1 MIAIQNNQKVNI
13 ETDYIG
19 NIYFKCNEQYYIVII
34 NIDLPSGVDL
44 IKLNNPEIFRNNLRN
59 SYFIDAKYEFLP
71 ILPITLQTKIKQET
85 NSFNC
90 VEETYFSTPQL
101 NDDNNDN
108 DNEYNFYG
116 DNIFSELLS
125 FRENS
130 FNTILING
138 DEKSKEVKSFIER
151 SDNFSP
157 YTLVVYTTGIIK
169 LNCDTIIISQL
180 SYVSDELVCIKI

>member
-1 MIAIQNNQKVNI
+1 MITTQNNYKVNI

-19 NIYFKCNEQYYIVII
+19 NIYFKCNELYYIVII
-34 NIDLPSGVDL
+34 NTDLPTGIDLV
-44 IKLNNPEIFRNNLRN
+44 KLNNPDIFRNNLRN
-59 SYFIDAKYEFLP
+59 SHFIDAKCELLP
-71 ILPITLQTKIKQET
+71 IMPITLQTKIKQEI

-101 NDDNNDN
+101 DDDNDC

-138 DEKSKEVKSFIER
+138 DEKSKDVKSFIER
-151 SDNFSP
+151 SDKFSP
-157 YTLVVYTTGIIK
+157 YTLVIYTTGILK

-180 SYVSDELVCIKI
+180 SFVSDELVCIKI